1 MLIVP
6 LGIVSCV
13 YFLTINYTFGIIL
26 VITLSTVVVMMFII
40 TLSPI
45 FCIYIKCSKD
55 NKLKEL
61 KYNLAS

>member
-1 MLIVP
+1 MGIP

-13 YFLTINYTFGIIL
+13 YFLTITYTVAIIF

-45 FCIYIKCSKD
+45 FCIYTKCSKD

-61 KYNLAS
+61 KFNLAS